1 MNVLVI
7 GSSAWDTIMNVGD
20 VETFSE
26 DMFLWANSYHNAVGS
41 TGAGKALCLD
51 SLGVKTTLVTSL
63 GDDDFKEKILDY
75 INKTNLDVVNLPVDK
90 SIAHTNLM
98 YNKGS
103 RISVVTSFPTI
114 EPEYN
119 KDIEKLILESD
130 IVFLNINNFAREY
143 INVIK
148 KHNKLCFVDIHDYDP
163 PNPYHTQFIEAA
175 DILVCS
181 GIYID
186 DKRKFL
192 EEQIQTGK
200 KLVVITLGS
209 KGLIALTE
217 NNEYYELP
225 GYDGIDFVDSNGAG
239 DSFCAGLGF
248 ALASN
253 KSILESLQFG
263 TICGGL
269 SCTSTELF
277 PKNHSMKHVE
287 TLRQKYFKIK

>member
-7 GSSAWDTIMNVGD
+7 GSSAWDTIMDVGD
-20 VETFSE
+20 INKFTE
-26 DMFLWANSYHNAVGS
+26 DMFLWANAYHNTVGS

-51 SLGVKTTLVTSL
+51 SLGVNTTLVTSL
-63 GDDDFKEKILDY
+63 GNDDYKEKILEY
-75 INKTNLDVVNLPVDK
+75 LNKTTLDVVNLPVDK

-98 YNKGS
+98 YSKGN

-114 EPEYN
+114 EPDYN
-119 KDIEKLILESD
+119 KDIEKRIIESD

-143 INVIK
+143 ISVIK
-148 KHNKLCFVDIHDYDP
+148 KYNKLCVVDIHDYNP

-175 DILVCS
+175 DVLVCS
-181 GIYID
+181 GVYID
-186 DKRKFL
+186 DKRGFL
-192 EEQIQTGK
+192 EEQISSGK

-209 KGLIALTE
+209 KGLVALTDT
-217 NNEYYELP
+217 NEYIELP
-225 GYDGIDFVDSNGAG
+225 GYNGIDFVDSNGAG
-239 DSFCAGLGF
+239 DSFCAGLGV

-253 KSILESLQFG
+253 KSVLESLQFG

-277 PKNHSMKHVE
+277 PKNHDIKRVDL
-287 TLRQKYFKIK
+287 LRQKYFKK